1 MRGNDKIVCRLVRS
15 FPQKRRMTFGL
26 EPVFYFISKEQV
38 KLGAEVHVIAAID
51 KHTPQLE
58 SPDGI
63 IVHRVRNPYNFY
75 AIKKLKELDRAR
87 SIDVVHT
94 HATASLLYSLTRR
107 FTTVK
112 KPLFNHIHTTTL
124 GGMAQNIASPVQ
136 YSFSAAIRT
145 NFWNNVSLLRQ
156 KAMWKRADILIAV
169 SKAVKGELIKYYGIP
184 SQKIRVVHNG
194 VDIELFKKTQEG
206 LELKG
211 QLGLSEKRVVL
222 FVGHFGL
229 RKGLPYLLRA
239 IPKVSK
245 RFPNVFFL
253 AVGGTPKWLRTDV
266 YWNILRENIKSL
278 KITPFVG
285 LMDKIPNQ
293 ELPKYYSMADVF
305 VLPTLYDPCPK
316 VILEAMACATPIIAS
331 KVSGIPELIK
341 DGHEGILIPSKNSN
355 LLADKIIDILENQD
369 NAKLMGKNAR
379 SRVENDFTWNLCAKK
394 ILQLYNNEL
403 EGA

>member
-1 MRGNDKIVCRLVRS
+1 MFSDQTVCRLVRS
-15 FPQKRRMTFGL
+15 FPQKGRMTFGL
-26 EPVFYFISKEQV
+26 EPVFYYISKEQV

-51 KHTPQLE
+51 KQTPLKE
-58 SPDGI
+58 SPDDI
-63 IVHRVRNPYNFY
+63 FVHRVKQPYNFY
-75 AIKKLKELDRAR
+75 AIKKLKELDKYRK
-87 SIDVVHT
+87 IDIVHA
-94 HATASLLYSLTRR
+94 HATSSLLYSLTRSL
-107 FTTVK
+107 TSIK

-124 GGMAQNIASPVQ
+124 GGMAQQIASPIK
-136 YSFSAAIRT
+136 YSFSAALKT
-145 NFWNNVSLLRQ
+145 NFWNTISLLRQ

-169 SKAVKGELIKYYGIP
+169 SNAIKDELIKYYGIP
-184 SQKIRVVHNG
+184 GQKIRVVHNG
-194 VDIELFKKTQEG
+194 VDIDLFKKTQEG
-206 LELKG
+206 LKLKK
-211 QLGLSEKRVVL
+211 QLGLSNKLVVL

-266 YWNILRENIKSL
+266 YWNILRETVTNL
-278 KITPFVG
+278 RITPFVK

-316 VILEAMACATPIIAS
+316 VILEAMACETPIIAS

-341 DGHEGILIPSKNSN
+341 DGHEGVLIPSKNSD
-355 LLADKIIDILENQD
+355 LLADKIIDLLSNQD

-379 SRVENDFTWNLCAKK
+379 KRVEKDFTWRLCAQKL
-394 ILQLYNNEL
+394 LQLYINER
-403 EGA
+403 GG

>member
-1 MRGNDKIVCRLVRS
+1 
-15 FPQKRRMTFGL
+15 MTFGL

-51 KHTPQLE
+51 KQTPQLE
-58 SPDGI
+58 SSDGI
-63 IVHRVRNPYNFY
+63 IVHRVKTPYNFY
-75 AIKKLKELDRAR
+75 AIKKLKELDKTRG
-87 SIDVVHT
+87 IDVVHT

-169 SKAVKGELIKYYGIP
+169 SNAIKDELVKYYGIS
-184 SQKIRVVHNG
+184 SQKVRVIHNG
-194 VDIELFKKTQEG
+194 VDIDLFRKVKEG
-206 LELKG
+206 LELKEK
-211 QLGLSEKRVVL
+211 LGLSEKRVVL

-229 RKGLPYLLRA
+229 RKGLHYLLKA
-239 IPKVSK
+239 ITKVSK
-245 RFPNVFFL
+245 RIPNVFLL

-266 YWNILRENIKSL
+266 YWNILRESIKNL
-278 KITPFVG
+278 KITPFVR

-316 VILEAMACATPIIAS
+316 VILEAMACETPIIAS
-331 KVSGIPELIK
+331 NVSGIPELIK
-341 DGHEGILIPSKNSN
+341 NGHEGILIPSKNSN
-355 LLADKIIDILENQD
+355 LLADKIIELLENQD
-369 NAKLMGKNAR
+369 DAKLMGENAWT
-379 SRVENDFTWNLCAKK
+379 RVDSDFTWNICAKK
-394 ILQLYNNEL
+394 ILQLYDDEL

>member
-1 MRGNDKIVCRLVRS
+1 
-15 FPQKRRMTFGL
+15 MTFGL

-38 KLGAEVHVIAAID
+38 KLGTEVHVIAAID
-51 KHTPQLE
+51 KQTPHLE

-63 IVHRVRNPYNFY
+63 IVHRVRQPYNFY
-75 AIKKLKELDRAR
+75 AIKKLKELDKTRG
-87 SIDVVHT
+87 IDIVHT

-107 FTTVK
+107 FTTVN

-169 SKAVKGELIKYYGIP
+169 SKAIKNELIKYYGIS
-184 SQKIRVVHNG
+184 SQKIRVIHNG
-194 VDIELFKKTQEG
+194 VDIDLFNKRRFITEG
-206 LELKG
+206 LKLKE
-211 QLGLSEKRVVL
+211 QLDLSKKRVVL

-239 IPKVSK
+239 IPKVSN

-253 AVGGTPKWLRTDV
+253 AIGGTLKWLRTDV

-278 KITPFVG
+278 QITPFVG

-316 VILEAMACATPIIAS
+316 VILEAMACETPIIAS

-355 LLADKIIDILENQD
+355 LLADKIIDLLSNQD
-369 NAKLMGKNAR
+369 NAQVMGKNAR
-379 SRVENDFTWNLCAKK
+379 SRVENEFTWNLCAQK
-394 ILQLYNNEL
+394 ILQLYDNEL

>member
-1 MRGNDKIVCRLVRS
+1 
-15 FPQKRRMTFGL
+15 MTFGL

-51 KHTPQLE
+51 KQTPQLE

-63 IVHRVRNPYNFY
+63 IVHRVKNPYNFY
-75 AIKKLKELDRAR
+75 AIKKLKELDKTRG
-87 SIDVVHT
+87 IDVVHT

-124 GGMAQNIASPVQ
+124 GGMAQNIASPAQ
-136 YSFSAAIRT
+136 HSFSAAMRT
-145 NFWNNVSLLRQ
+145 TFWNNVSLLRQ

-169 SKAVKGELIKYYGIP
+169 SNAIKDELIKYYGIT
-184 SQKIRVVHNG
+184 SQKIRVIHNG
-194 VDIELFKKTQEG
+194 VDIDLFKKIKEG
-206 LELKG
+206 LELKTK
-211 QLGLSEKRVVL
+211 LGLSEKRIVL

-229 RKGLPYLLRA
+229 RKGLPYLLQA
-239 IPKVSK
+239 ISKVSK
-245 RFPNVFFL
+245 RFPNVFLL

-266 YWNILRENIKSL
+266 YWNILRENIKNL
-278 KITPFVG
+278 KITPFVR

-316 VILEAMACATPIIAS
+316 VILEAMACETPIIAS

-355 LLADKIIDILENQD
+355 LLADKIIDLLENQD
-369 NAKLMGKNAR
+369 NAKVMGKNAR
-379 SRVENDFTWNLCAKK
+379 SRVENDFTWNLCAQK
-394 ILQLYNNEL
+394 ILQLYDNEI
-403 EGA
+403 EGV